1 MPRGHHEALSD
12 AWANLYLEFAI
23 AIDERRRGVTLPEN
37 LIAPPSLLDGKRG
50 MEFVEAAVHSAQT
63 GAWVSF

>member
-1 MPRGHHEALSD
+1 
-12 AWANLYLEFAI
+12 LEFAI
-23 AIDERRRGVTLPEN
+23 AIDARRRGVTLPEN